1 MTRGRETEQNEER
14 CVKRRNTTIDN
25 NSTLTKDFLLFSSWN
40 KKSSLLVSHNYVQV
54 FLYFYIT
61 HGHQLHNYT
70 TRKKIENKM
79 LCCIFFLHSPPP
91 ANCQKH
97 IFINHV
103 WIV

>member
-1 MTRGRETEQNEER
+1 MRGRETEQNEER

-25 NSTLTKDFLLFSSWN
+25 NSTFTKDFLLFSSWN

-70 TRKKIENKM
+70 TRKKIEIKM

-97 IFINHV
+97 IFINLCG
-103 WIV
+103 